1 MSDNPQSNSSIR
13 GLVTDNLG
21 KVRPE
26 HRAFVLV
33 NGVLALFLLGVL
45 AASRDVATAKWA
57 TLGTLVLLALNMAFV
72 FFLSRSRQ
80 SKKPEGDYD
89 RRRQAAESV
98 NGDWWQVILVS
109 GDSGE
114 ILVEGLTIVNI
125 RLNVSVGSYGLDG
138 ELFDEQGKSR
148 AQWRAEAVAIKTL
161 APVELFYRFAG
172 FSFRGPVLS
181 DPTGDVTGIGV
192 FTFDPAEAGTQTS
205 ARGSG
210 WFATGYVEKLTFGRR
225 RDVRLIRVKPDE
237 QAVLDG
243 TVGAADSS
251 DRQALIAQRY
261 FDLASRYGTAIGQ
274 RPD

>member
-1 MSDNPQSNSSIR
+1 MSNNPRSSSSIR
-13 GLVTDNLG
+13 GLISDNLG
-21 KVRPE
+21 RVRPE

-45 AASRDVATAKWA
+45 LASRDVATAKWA
-57 TLGTLVLLALNMAFV
+57 TLGTLVLVALNMAFV
-72 FFLSRSRQ
+72 FVLSRSRQ
-80 SKKPEGDYD
+80 RQQPEGDYG

-109 GDSGE
+109 GNSGE
-114 ILVEGLTIVNI
+114 ILVEGLTVVSI
-125 RLNVSVGSYGLDG
+125 RLNVSTGSYGLDG
-138 ELFDEQGKSR
+138 ELFDEHGKSR
-148 AQWRAEAVAIKTL
+148 AQWRAEAVAIKAL

-181 DPTGDVTGIGV
+181 DPTGDVTGVGV
-192 FTFDPAEAGTQTS
+192 FTFDPAEAGAETS

-210 WFATGYVEKLTFGRR
+210 WFATGHVEKLQFGRR

-243 TVGAADSS
+243 TVGATNSR

-261 FDLASRYGTAIGQ
+261 VDLASRYGSAVG
-274 RPD
+274 RA